1 MPKFVNQ
8 KTHEQQKLR
17 YNQRARKFAYN
28 SWGRWSDNDKSLVL
42 AHVMADSVLS
52 KKIGRSIQA
61 IQAVRNREAAK
72 GGIYV

>member
-17 YNQRARKFAYN
+17 YNARSRKHAHN
-28 SWGRWSDNDKSLVL
+28 SWGRWSAEDKFKALE
-42 AHVMADSVLS
+42 HEIPDSVLS
-52 KKIGRSIQA
+52 KQIGRSIQA
-61 IQAVRNREAAK
+61 IQAVRNREMAK